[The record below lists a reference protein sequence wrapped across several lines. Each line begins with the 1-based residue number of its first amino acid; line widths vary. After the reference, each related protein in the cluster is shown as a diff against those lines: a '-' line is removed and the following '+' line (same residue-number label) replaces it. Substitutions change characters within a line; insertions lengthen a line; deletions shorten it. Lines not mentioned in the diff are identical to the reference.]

1 MTSLIR
7 MRLAA
12 YVKSGRFILPL
23 LATLVLLGIAYG
35 GGRSSAASAY
45 GTSALMLFPVLAWQ
59 TKLLLDTEPDVQRR
73 LALTVLGSRP
83 REVAAG
89 LVGAALAAVPL
100 IVVALVLPWVF
111 DAVNSVDVGSGVALG
126 IWVHAIITPPAVA
139 IGAWSSRVIS
149 GAAGRATA
157 VLTSALVLAYVIG
170 LRGSPVPWLAP
181 PLVSTARSLDAGA
194 SFAAVSGLTV
204 WALVWGAVAI
214 AGYGWLRRS
223 RA

>member
-73 LALTVLGSRP
+73 LALTALGSRR
-83 REVAAG
+83 REVTAG
-89 LVGAALAAVPL
+89 LVAAALAAVPVILIAL
-100 IVVALVLPWVF
+100 IVPWLF
-111 DAVNSVDVGSGVALG
+111 DAVTL
-126 IWVHAIITPPAVA
+126 
-139 IGAWSSRVIS
+139 
-149 GAAGRATA
+149 
-157 VLTSALVLAYVIG
+157 
-170 LRGSPVPWLAP
+170 
-181 PLVSTARSLDAGA
+181 
-194 SFAAVSGLTV
+194 
-204 WALVWGAVAI
+204 
-214 AGYGWLRRS
+214 
-223 RA
+223 